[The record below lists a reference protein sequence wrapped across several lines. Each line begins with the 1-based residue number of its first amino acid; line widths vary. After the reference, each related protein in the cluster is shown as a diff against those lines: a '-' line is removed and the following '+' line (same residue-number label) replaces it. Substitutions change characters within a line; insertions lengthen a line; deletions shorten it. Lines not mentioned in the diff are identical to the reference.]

1 MTAIKHTLHRDVFLP
16 HDERLIGFVHVTK
29 VGRKKKTS
37 FLCAA
42 LNNDHESPVQARV
55 CQVKKAD
62 KGESY
67 KKKTTWLLR
76 ELKVVD
82 GKSSNKETAEFD
94 LHFEKIYKW
103 VASSVTDK
111 EAFISC
117 LWKLSQR
124 CLIQKPD
131 FINVPKQLLEEVSKP
146 LGAGHTPQTGDDMAV
161 LEEDYQALTGKEES
175 DLALL
180 MSESQAAI
188 SNAESFAEQLSKQ
201 LSVLDGANIHSIMG
215 SEDQVLNLMRLLD
228 DGINQA
234 EKIEERLDSYDK
246 ILQNVKDQMEMMRD
260 KDSLINTR
268 NKNHQHLLEELDSL
282 VSQLDLDTRHLK
294 ALSDGDLSTPGG
306 IYECTAAANAL
317 QNCMAVQIHPA
328 LRKMSAVEEQ
338 QKRYSKFSASFA
350 KRLAHH
356 LNNLFIH
363 QGNEMGETLSRQ
375 TVDFKIPQ
383 HHSSHRDLT
392 PYADLMFWLK
402 NADPKSFKELSQVYT
417 TSLSRLYTKETQDF
431 IECAKQRLGTGAKT
445 DKNKLGVGLAG
456 QSASKLSGSS
466 TSLQGKIHD
475 ARGRSG
481 SMQSVD
487 SASLSMHGSDSDL
500 AMRHLFDQV
509 LDKVFS
515 ELEPFCLAEQD
526 FCVRFFHLVAE
537 SQKGEK
543 EEEDGDSGDIWQP
556 RKPVQSVEN
565 YYMENLGEGL
575 FQRRVSSQMRHINE
589 EVRGMMRDLF
599 PCLETNL
606 DDFFSYSDRIDGF
619 NSMYMLVRMS
629 QHVNKAQNTGSFLS
643 VTFASCLVKI
653 KRNFDRFIQNQIR
666 AIQECRV
673 AKKTKCGIISFVH
686 TFEDFANQAESIFR
700 GTENRHAHLD
710 KSYVTLVAVIFE
722 QIARIASEHPK
733 TPREVVMME
742 NFHHMFSVLSAL
754 KIPCLENDR
763 KEAKQTYQDN
773 LYQYT
778 THLLGRPMEKL
789 HVFFDGVQNRV
800 ASGVKPEEVGYQL
813 AFSKQE
819 LRKVIKEYPGKE
831 VKKSLEHLYKKVE
844 KQLCEEENLLQVTWL
859 AMQDVFLRQCTSH
872 EDLIN
877 KCYPDSGI
885 SLEFSVG
892 DVLQYFSDI
901 AQSH

>member
-67 KKKTTWLLR
+67 KKKMTWLLR

-103 VASSVTDK
+103 VASSVADK

-146 LGAGHTPQTGDDMAV
+146 QGGGHTPQTGDDMAA

-260 KDSLINTR
+260 KDTLINTR

-328 LRKMSAVEEQ
+328 LQKMSAVEEQ

-363 QGNEMGETLSRQ
+363 QGNEMGETLSRLN
-375 TVDFKIPQ
+375 VDFKLPQ
-383 HHSSHRDLT
+383 HHSSHRDVT
-392 PYADLMFWLK
+392 PYADLMLWLK

-445 DKNKLGVGLAG
+445 DKNKLGVGLGG

-487 SASLSMHGSDSDL
+487 SASLSTHGSDSDL

-526 FCVRFFHLVAE
+526 FCVRFFHLVAD

-543 EEEDGDSGDIWQP
+543 EEEDGEGGDIWQP
-556 RKPVQSVEN
+556 RKPVQSVE
-565 YYMENLGEGL
+565 
-575 FQRRVSSQMRHINE
+575 RHINE

-599 PCLETNL
+599 PCLENNL

-763 KEAKQTYQDN
+763 REAKQTYTDN

-789 HVFFDGVQNRV
+789 HV
-800 ASGVKPEEVGYQL
+800 ST
-813 AFSKQE
+813 
-819 LRKVIKEYPGKE
+819 KEIDNIG
-831 VKKSLEHLYKKVE
+831 
-844 KQLCEEENLLQVTWL
+844 
-859 AMQDVFLRQCTSH
+859 
-872 EDLIN
+872 
-877 KCYPDSGI
+877 
-885 SLEFSVG
+885 G
-892 DVLQYFSDI
+892 DIV
-901 AQSH
+901 